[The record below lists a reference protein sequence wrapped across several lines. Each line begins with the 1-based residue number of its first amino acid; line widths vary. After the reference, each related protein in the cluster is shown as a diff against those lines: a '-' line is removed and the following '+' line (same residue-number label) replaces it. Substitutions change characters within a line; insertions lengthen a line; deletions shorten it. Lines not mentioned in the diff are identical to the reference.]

1 MVRALA
7 SHARGRR
14 FESYCLYQS
23 GSHCGRKRKGTD
35 FAVPFSFASFG
46 FAALCHQQCG
56 SRNNVALRVVPNVAS
71 RGVVAWWCVASK
83 WRPTQINRFAYPALR
98 FGTSPTVSTI

>member
-23 GSHCGRKRKGTD
+23 GSLGGRKIKGTVI
-35 FAVPFSFASFG
+35 AVPFSFASFS
-46 FAALCHQQCG
+46 FATLFLQQCG
-56 SRNNVALRVVPNVAS
+56 SRNNVAL
-71 RGVVAWWCVASK
+71 
-83 WRPTQINRFAYPALR
+83 RFAYPALR
-98 FGTSPTVSTI
+98 FGTSPTVSTIMKR